1 MVCEIQ
7 VLFNEFKALVNQ
19 KNGGLNNFRYGCIY
33 RLKVNLFQTKKLTES
48 QLDPF
53 FVQNYYSQVSFLL
66 KHKLGY

>member
-7 VLFNEFKALVNQ
+7 VLFNEFKAHVNQ
-19 KNGGLNNFRYGCIY
+19 KNGALINFRYDCIY

-53 FVQNYYSQVSFLL
+53 FVQNYSPEIILKLL
-66 KHKLGY
+66 FS